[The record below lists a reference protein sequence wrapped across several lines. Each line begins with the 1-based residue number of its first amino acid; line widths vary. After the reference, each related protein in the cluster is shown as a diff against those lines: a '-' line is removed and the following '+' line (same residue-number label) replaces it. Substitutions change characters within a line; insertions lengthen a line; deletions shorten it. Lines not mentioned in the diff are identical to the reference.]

1 MSDPLFAVAG
11 QVVLVS
17 GGSRGIGRAIAQG
30 FAERGAHV
38 VISSRDAA
46 NLAKAA
52 DEMSLLAAAAP
63 PALRGDAVAGSVDA
77 IAADVAKSADIERL
91 VQETLDAH
99 GRIDTLVN
107 VAGVNRRKPALEL
120 TEDDYDFILDIN
132 LKGAFLLSRAV
143 GRHMVDRRAGN
154 QINIASLNTDR
165 PLKNVL
171 PYAVSKAGIAHMT
184 RALAVEWGPAGIRVN
199 AIAPGFVLTDLTRK
213 LWSEP
218 TMQSWGFANTPLQ
231 RLGQP
236 DDMVGAAL
244 FLASSGASFMTG
256 QTIYVDGGFTA
267 GWNWPI
273 PHGGGQ

>member
-1 MSDPLFAVAG
+1 MSDPLFSVAG

-30 FAERGAHV
+30 FAERGAQV

-46 NLAKAA
+46 NLAQAAEELNARAA
-52 DEMSLLAAAAP
+52 DAAP
-63 PALRGDAVAGSVDA
+63 TLRGGQPAGTVQA
-77 IAADVAKSADIERL
+77 IAADVAQSADIERL
-91 VQETLDAH
+91 VEETLAAR

-120 TEDDYDFILDIN
+120 TEEDYDFILDIN

-143 GRHMVDRRAGN
+143 GRHMVARRSGN

-184 RALAVEWGPAGIRVN
+184 RSLAVEWGAAGIRVN

-218 TMQSWGFANTPLQ
+218 TMQAWGFANTPLQ

-236 DDMVGAAL
+236 EDMIGAAL
-244 FLASSGASFMTG
+244 FLASRGASFMTG

-273 PHGGGQ
+273 PQGGGQ